1 MGRFLLCRC
10 CCCHGGGVSMR
21 LAMRGVFLAT
31 SLILCGAI
39 AGQSQDLPAGWWIPS
54 QASTYVPIESWV
66 YPAFER
72 LAAEGYLPS
81 AFFSLRPWTRNECAR
96 LVEEA
101 EARTPPPPAGSDVPG
116 LLKALRQEFAP
127 ELSDVGPPR
136 YAGQIESVDQRATV
150 IAGRPLTDGY
160 HF

>member
-1 MGRFLLCRC
+1 
-10 CCCHGGGVSMR
+10 MR
-21 LAMRGVFLAT
+21 IASRLRGVVLAT
-31 SLILCGAI
+31 GLMLCGAM
-39 AGQSQDLPAGWWIPS
+39 AGQPQTPDTSKIPS
-54 QASTYVPIESWV
+54 HASTYVPIESWV

-96 LVEEA
+96 LVQEA

-150 IAGRPLTDGY
+150 IAGRPLTDG
-160 HF
+160 